1 MISPK
6 IEMGDPRQYRKRV
19 RGGDLV
25 TFQVTVKET
34 DLLVSAETYLQ
45 QKVREA
51 VWKYRHQIE
60 WYIAKDSGFKDSLTP
75 YEVDPLAPRIIR
87 EMAEATRS
95 VGVGPMASVAGAI
108 AEYVGRDLLHLSPQI
123 ILENGGD
130 IFLATQL
137 ERIVSLFT
145 ESSLFP
151 SFIDLRIRPEK
162 TPVGICT
169 SSGKEGPSLSF
180 GRADAVMV
188 MSPSAVLGDAA
199 ATAAGNLV
207 QSRKDIQKA
216 LDFLSGTPNV
226 IGGAV
231 LVDGEI
237 GFWGD
242 IELAETSR
250 LGGPARSGRYYAGKP

>member
-6 IEMGDPRQYRKRV
+6 IEVGDPRQYRKRA

-34 DLLVSAETYLQ
+34 DLFVSAETDLRQ
-45 QKVREA
+45 EVWEA
-51 VWKYRHQIE
+51 VWKYRYQLE
-60 WYIAKDSGFKDSLTP
+60 GYIAKDPGFKNGLTP
-75 YEVDPLAPRIIR
+75 YPVDPLAPRIVR
-87 EMAEATRS
+87 EMAKATQR

-130 IFLATQL
+130 IFLATQV
-137 ERIVSLFT
+137 ERVVSIFT
-145 ESSLFP
+145 ESSPFP

-162 TPVGICT
+162 TPIGICT

-188 MSPSAVLGDAA
+188 MSPSALLADAA
-199 ATAAGNLV
+199 ATAAGNMV
-207 QSRKDIQKA
+207 QSKKDIQKA
-216 LDFLSGTPNV
+216 LDFLSGTPEV
-226 IGGAV
+226 VGGAV
-231 LVDGEI
+231 LMDGEI

-242 IELAETSR
+242 IELAETKK
-250 LGGPARSGRYYAGKP
+250 LDGPGRSGRNYAEKS